1 MEDISCIIVS
11 SVWIADTDTSIG
23 DIDVMSYSNRNV
35 LYCGFWSGISM
46 YDQLADYVI
55 NNRDSEH
62 LYSSRITLMNE
73 VNLSSET
80 GKYPASKI

>member
-35 LYCGFWSGISM
+35 LYCGFWSGTTM
-46 YDQLADYVI
+46 YGQFADNKI
-55 NNRDSEH
+55 NNKDSDH
-62 LYSSRITLMNE
+62 LYSSRITLINA

-80 GKYPASKI
+80 G